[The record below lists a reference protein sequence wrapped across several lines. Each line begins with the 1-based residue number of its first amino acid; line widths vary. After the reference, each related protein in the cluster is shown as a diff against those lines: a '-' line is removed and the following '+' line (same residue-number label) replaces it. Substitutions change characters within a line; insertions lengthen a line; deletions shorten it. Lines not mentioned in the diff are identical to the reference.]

1 MHHNANPERKDQAE
15 ATRLPYWVARL
26 FIQSTG
32 DSILARHEC
41 MSLQKNQT
49 KEPLI
54 CHEPTS
60 RPWEKV
66 ATDIFTLDDK
76 NYLCT
81 VTTTLG
87 TLKWISY
94 MAKQEL
100 SS

>member
-1 MHHNANPERKDQAE
+1 M
-15 ATRLPYWVARL
+15 
-26 FIQSTG
+26 QSTG
-32 DSILARHEC
+32 DSILARHECQIPDYIHKCDFC

-66 ATDIFTLDDK
+66 ATDKFTLDDK

-87 TLKWISY
+87 TLS
-94 MAKQEL
+94 E
-100 SS
+100 SFDVVEN

>member
-1 MHHNANPERKDQAE
+1 MNAKITD
-15 ATRLPYWVARL
+15 Y
-26 FIQSTG
+26 IQKC
-32 DSILARHEC
+32 DVC
-41 MSLQKNQT
+41 MSLQKNLT

-66 ATDIFTLDDK
+66 ANDIFTLDDK

-81 VTTTLG
+81 VTTTLN
-87 TLKWISY
+87 TLKCISY
-94 MAKQEL
+94 MEKQEL

>member
-1 MHHNANPERKDQAE
+1 MNAKITD
-15 ATRLPYWVARL
+15 Y
-26 FIQSTG
+26 IQKC
-32 DSILARHEC
+32 DVC